1 MRINISKVEFIDTS
15 VNIKSYGFIEDSEFC
30 LMKIFNLCNWDA
42 WCSERPNIMKYCSLS
57 QVGSGLVIENT
68 VTNKI
73 YLSLPFGWK
82 EYNTFEEIIN
92 DIKENIIG
100 EMDRAALMAS
110 LLMLEPTIKT
120 GYGE

>member
-1 MRINISKVEFIDTS
+1 MLINISKVEFTDKEIS
-15 VNIKSYGFIEDSEFC
+15 IKNYGFVEDSKFD

-42 WCSERPNIMKYCSLS
+42 WCSERPNIMKNCSLS

-82 EYNTFEEIIN
+82 EYNTFEEIIK

-100 EMDRAALMAS
+100 KMDRTALMAS

>member
-30 LMKIFNLCNWDA
+30 LMRIFNLCNWDS